1 MLHVKLVIA
10 FVVTDEEFNV
20 RLDSS
25 SDRGVV
31 LEQITSVQSLDLLE
45 KLLLKRT
52 ADIGLEHAY
61 FS

>member
-1 MLHVKLVIA
+1 MTLVIA

-25 SDRGVV
+25 SDRGVF
-31 LEQITSVQSLDLLE
+31 LELITSVQSVDLLE
-45 KLLLKRT
+45 KLLLQRT
-52 ADIGLEHAY
+52 ADIELDYAC